1 MSPSAV
7 PTNLEII
14 PVVIFAYARP
24 AHLRRV
30 LACLQKESVPLIYA
44 FADGAK
50 AAGDADTVAEVR
62 RLLKE
67 IDWCEVRL
75 VEREENLG
83 LGANVLAGVGEVAA
97 RHEAFVVWEDDLIC
111 VPGTYAWVCAAL
123 RHYANDTHVLSVT
136 AWTHPEIT
144 PAGVVDQ
151 PYFDRRAECWV
162 WGGFARSWVGMERT
176 AREKIAALE
185 ARGVSAGAYGA
196 DLPRMARVERR
207 RNIWAVRWLY
217 HHLERDGLCL
227 RPPWSLVEHI
237 GFDED
242 ATNAAQAE
250 RWRNPAL
257 REAPPIPAVWPE
269 PVEQRECQ
277 ALWQTANPPESLAAL
292 VKGKASSAGRRGLR
306 LAKALGRRVVPERV
320 LGRLRVW
327 WGWKWFRGDYAT
339 WAEARAASGGYA
351 DGAILDR
358 VLSATLAV
366 QRGQAAFERDGV
378 LFYEPMPDEPLL
390 TTLAH
395 VPRGPD
401 GLRVLDFG
409 GSLGSTYWRLRSH
422 VPDEAKMSWDVVE
435 QSAFVEVGKKHVASG
450 RLRFFSDVYEAEE
463 AGRHDVLLCSCV
475 LQYLEDPLRA
485 LAEWRVLS
493 IPYLLL
499 YNVPLH
505 TPGPDLLR
513 VQHVPP
519 VIYPASYPVWFFNRE
534 KFLARLEPDYDVVS
548 EFPSEAVWSVDR
560 RMYPST
566 GLLLKRK
573 AGVNPL

>member
-1 MSPSAV
+1 MNPSAV
-7 PTNLEII
+7 PTDPAII
-14 PVVIFAYARP
+14 PVAIFAYARP

-50 AAGDADTVAEVR
+50 GSADAENVAQVR
-62 RLLKE
+62 TLLRE

-75 VEREENLG
+75 VEREKNLG
-83 LGANVLAGVGEVAA
+83 LGANVMAGVGEVAA

-111 VPGTYAWVCAAL
+111 VPGTYAWVCAGL
-123 RHYANDTHVLSVT
+123 RRYADDARVMSVT

-144 PAGVVDQ
+144 PAAVVGQ

-162 WGGFARSWVGMERT
+162 WGGYARSWAGMERT
-176 AREKIAALE
+176 AREKIVALE
-185 ARGVSAGAYGA
+185 ARGIAADAYGA
-196 DLPRMARVERR
+196 DLPRMAQAERR

-227 RPPWSLVEHI
+227 RPPWSMVEHI
-237 GFDED
+237 GFDEN

-257 REAPPIPAVWPE
+257 REAPPIPTSWPD

-277 ALWQTANPPESLAAL
+277 ALWQKANPAESLAERL
-292 VKGKASSAGRRGLR
+292 KGKALSVVRRGLR

-339 WAEARAASGGYA
+339 WAAAQAASGGYA

-358 VLSATLAV
+358 VLNATLAV

-378 LFYEPMPDEPLL
+378 LFYEPLPDEPLL
-390 TTLAH
+390 KALAL
-395 VPRGPD
+395 VPRGAE

-409 GSLGSTYWRLRSH
+409 GSLGSTYWRVRGHL
-422 VPDEAKMSWDVVE
+422 PDGAELGWDVVE
-435 QSAFVEVGKKHVASG
+435 QPAFVAAGQKHIESG
-450 RLRFFSDVYEAEE
+450 RLRFFSDVHKAEE

-475 LQYLEDPLRA
+475 LQYLEDPNRA
-485 LAEWRVLS
+485 LAEWRALS

-505 TPGPDLLR
+505 TPGPDRLR

-519 VIYPASYPVWFFNRE
+519 AIYPASYPVWFFNRE
-534 KFLARLEPDYDVVS
+534 KFLARLEADYDLVS

-560 RMYPST
+560 GMYPST

-573 AGVNPL
+573 VRVNPA